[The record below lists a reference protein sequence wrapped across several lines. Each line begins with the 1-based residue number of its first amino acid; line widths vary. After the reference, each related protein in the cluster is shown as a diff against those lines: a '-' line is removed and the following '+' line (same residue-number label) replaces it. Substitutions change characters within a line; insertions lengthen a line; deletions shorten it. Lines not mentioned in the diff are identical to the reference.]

1 MGNYLSDE
9 EITKA
14 QKLLGL
20 YYSLPFGIDM
30 VGPVWEQIFARVKG
44 GTWSGK
50 RDNRP
55 NPDVIANGV
64 RYSVKTESID
74 HAISK
79 KRKTAKDFLGYH
91 EDLIVARPPVD
102 ELLKTPEDLH
112 SLSANEL
119 GARVLT
125 AYNTIAEQ
133 NWDRISV
140 LLRLRGREFIY
151 WEIDPPIYK
160 IEEYTWMDSGKAKGQ
175 SRNINTAPRPAKFKW
190 TSRGSQFYV
199 RYTIPPDADIL
210 HINLEPLTLDELLKL
225 RHQTL

>member
-30 VGPVWEQIFARVKG
+30 VGPVWEQIFARVKD

-79 KRKTAKDFLGYH
+79 KRKAAKDFLGYH

-102 ELLKTPEDLH
+102 ELLKTPGDLH
-112 SLSANEL
+112 SLPANEL
-119 GARVLT
+119 GTRVLT
-125 AYNTIAEQ
+125 AYNTIAKQ
-133 NWDRISV
+133 NWDRISI
-140 LLRLRGREFIY
+140 LPRLRGREFIY

-160 IEEYTWMDSGKAKGQ
+160 IEEYTWTDSGKAKGQ
-175 SRNINTAPRPAKFKW
+175 SRNINTVPRPAKFKW

-199 RYTIPPDADIL
+199 RYTIPSDADIL
-210 HINLEPLTLDELLKL
+210 HINPEPFTLDELLKL